1 MVRHGSYRKLLEV
14 NMMKLDINTLPNI
27 WPDEKPSLDFDSHG
41 WFSHNRIFEKIF
53 TKDVKNVCEL
63 GSWLGSST
71 RFILD
76 CAPNCHLYAI
86 DHWSDDIKD
95 YGNGGLTSAKHD
107 PGIEKIT
114 TLWNQFL
121 ANCWDYR
128 ERLHPIRS
136 YTNEGLRFLSDFDI
150 QMDVVYID
158 ASHGYENVY
167 NDISDSLMNWPNAK
181 IIGDDYSWV
190 TVRKAVHDYAD
201 RNGFDVEVFD
211 LQHF

>member
-1 MVRHGSYRKLLEV
+1 
-14 NMMKLDINTLPNI
+14 MMKLDINTLPNI

-201 RNGFDVEVFD
+201 RNGFDVEVSPSKCWI
-211 LQHF
+211 LNKKC

>member
-1 MVRHGSYRKLLEV
+1 MI
-14 NMMKLDINTLPNI
+14 KLDVNVLPNL

-41 WFSHNRIFEKIF
+41 WFSHDRVFEKIF

-95 YGNGGLTSAKHD
+95 YGNGGSTNAKND
-107 PGIEKIT
+107 PGIEKIS

-150 QMDVVYID
+150 KMDVVYID
-158 ASHGYENVY
+158 ASHSYENVY

-181 IIGDDYSWV
+181 IIGDDYSWD

-201 RNGFDVEVFD
+201 RNGFDVEVSPSKCWI
-211 LQHF
+211 LNKKC